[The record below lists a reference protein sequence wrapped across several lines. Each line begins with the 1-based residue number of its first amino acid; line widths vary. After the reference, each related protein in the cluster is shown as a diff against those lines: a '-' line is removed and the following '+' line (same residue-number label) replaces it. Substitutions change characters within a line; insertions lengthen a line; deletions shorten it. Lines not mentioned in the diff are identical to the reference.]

1 MKKMWAGRTAGELNK
16 IADKFNASIPFDQ
29 RLVQTGHHR
38 IDNACR
44 NVGGKGHHSGCG

>member
-29 RLVQTGHHR
+29 RLYGNWQSEQV
-38 IDNACR
+38 DES
-44 NVGGKGHHSGCG
+44 VGIGKGHHSDYG